1 MAFVNTWAAG
11 IVTALDQVIAP
22 ISPNGFVYKATVAG
36 TTGTQEPAWPLTAG
50 LTVVDGTVTWQA
62 VTATAITWQAEPI
75 YESSGS
81 VVVLWP
87 TTPGATVVDGTITW
101 QCVAPNVQDAKC
113 PNTKE
118 VIIAASKVFAI
129 KNDGNVVRYSA
140 TNNPNDWSTA
150 GDAGFLP
157 TGLQA
162 QVDPRARALGLY
174 RGNLVVMSS
183 GELQLWQV
191 DPDPAQMALL
201 DNIPSIGTIY
211 SKASASAAGELYFL
225 TEQGV
230 RSISIAAGSTNL
242 QAGDVGTPIDLLI
255 QAELPG
261 SDPLGLY
268 YPGGGQY
275 WLVFGANVYVYSQS
289 RIGGIGAWS
298 LYEFPDAIEYTTQL
312 DGKLY
317 VRSGDVVYMIDEET
331 GQDDGDPV
339 PGTVQW
345 PWLDFGQVGVQKML
359 IGVDLVASGD
369 PQVSIGYD
377 ERNPAAFTTPFTI
390 PSDTQVG
397 GIIPI
402 PISAPSMSIR
412 YDFAGDAGRWEL
424 QATTVYLS
432 DMRATA

>member
-1 MAFVNTWAAG
+1 MAILSTWAAG
-11 IVTALDQVIAP
+11 VVTALDQVIAP

-36 TTGTQEPAWPLTAG
+36 TTGTAEPAWPLTAG
-50 LTVVDGTVTWQA
+50 LTVVDGTVTWTA
-62 VTATAITWQAEPI
+62 VTATSITWQAEAI
-75 YESSGS
+75 YRS
-81 VVVLWP
+81 VGGEPAWP
-87 TTPGATVVDGTITW
+87 TTPGATVTDGSITW
-101 QCVAPNVQDAKC
+101 RCIAPNVQDAKC
-113 PNTKE
+113 PNTRE

-140 TNNPNDWSTA
+140 TNNPNDWSTS

-242 QAGDVGTPIDLLI
+242 QAGDVGTPIDSLI

-345 PWLDFGQVGVQKML
+345 PWLDFGQVGIQKML

-412 YDFAGDAGRWEL
+412 YDFA
-424 QATTVYLS
+424 LS
-432 DMRATA
+432 LIHI